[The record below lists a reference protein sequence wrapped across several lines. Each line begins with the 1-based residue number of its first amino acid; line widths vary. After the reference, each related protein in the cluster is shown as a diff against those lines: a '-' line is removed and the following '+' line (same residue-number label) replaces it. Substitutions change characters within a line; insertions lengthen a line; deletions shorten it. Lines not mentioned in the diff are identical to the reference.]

1 MKKFFSAALA
11 AALLA
16 ASGASSMGADR
27 WDMAYIG
34 QMKGPAHVTFSEG
47 EQQALPFMKSGGPR
61 WFFTRQ
67 AMLNGHF
74 YSMTYADGP
83 DFSYG
88 WAASLSLGSQFLQEQ
103 GDFDYRGKTPA
114 EQMDRIAGYVNDDI
128 IRMGASF
135 VVKKPLRRIDDKS
148 HPRWEGSFTITTKER
163 DVTYRETYQAVIQV
177 SGFKVVM
184 GIINSDAD
192 QEALT
197 KSLSRMM
204 EERRFYKD
212 KDLLL
217 EMLRKDEERNKPF
230 HSN

>member
-16 ASGASSMGADR
+16 ASGVSSLGADR

-34 QMKGPAHVTFSEG
+34 QMKVPAHVTFTEG
-47 EQQALPFMKSGGPR
+47 EQQALPFIKDGGPH
-61 WFFTRQ
+61 WFFTKK
-67 AMLNGHF
+67 AMLDGHF

-114 EQMDRIAGYVNDDI
+114 EQMDRIAGFVNEDI
-128 IRMGASF
+128 IRMGASYEGET
-135 VVKKPLRRIDDKS
+135 PLRRMDDKA
-148 HPRWEGSFTITTKER
+148 HPRWEGRFTVTKKER
-163 DVTYRETYQAVIQV
+163 GVTYRETYQAVIQV
-177 SGFKVVM
+177 SGFRVVM
-184 GIINSDAD
+184 GLINSDGD
-192 QEALT
+192 QKALT
-197 KSLSRMM
+197 DSLARMM
-204 EERRFYKD
+204 EGRRFYKD

-217 EMLRKDEERNKPF
+217 DMLRKEEVRK
-230 HSN
+230 